1 MQTVKALLVGGSFFV
16 LFSAYHAY
24 SQNNCPEGFVSAGTL
39 SGSGASSAPFDK
51 KVTLKLPEDATL
63 DESFQQKRVRATNGK
78 NGAKSSMGPQ
88 DIPKGIL
95 IQPYGTSDVVYQQGW
110 AVSEP
115 ELKAIDKD
123 DNGNV
128 TRYQFGMRL
137 FCSVSN
143 SGANPQF
150 GECSVGVDVCY
161 KPSHQSLN

>member
-1 MQTVKALLVGGSFFV
+1 MGLIRSLLIGILLFSFF
-16 LFSAYHAY
+16 FCSRAH

-39 SGSGASSAPFDK
+39 SGSGAASEPFNK
-51 KVTLKLPEDATL
+51 RQTLRLPEDATL
-63 DESFQQKRVRATNGK
+63 DESFQQKKVHATNGK
-78 NGAKSSMGPQ
+78 NGASSTMDAQ

-95 IQPYGTSDVVYQQGW
+95 ILPYGTSDGVYKQGW

-115 ELKAIDKD
+115 ELKAIDRD
-123 DNGNV
+123 SNGHV
-128 TRYQFGMRL
+128 TRYQFGMKL

-161 KPSHQSLN
+161 KPLH